1 MAVIPK
7 NVKICECW
15 ARDGIQGEAQFIPT
29 QQKIS
34 VINKI
39 IEAGFKRVEVTS
51 FSHPKLVP
59 QFADCLEV
67 LRGINRPKDVMFIAI
82 IPNEKALERL
92 LTACDQ
98 GYGVHE
104 ITAIISASEDHLLAN
119 LEKTFSEAL
128 PPLASVVKRAR
139 AAGLQV
145 IGCVGTSFGCPLSGE
160 VPLAKVRELTD
171 WYLQQGATSIMLGD
185 TTGEANPLQ
194 VREIF
199 GFMRQKFPRT
209 DFIAHFHDTRGFG
222 LANTLAALQEGV
234 VYHDGS
240 FGGIGGQ
247 PATRRPKYHKGF
259 AGNACTEDLVLMM
272 EEMGVQTG
280 IAIEKM
286 IDLVSE
292 VETLCGRQLFGHV
305 SRSGPIR
312 HRSRETLQI
321 SKLHK
326 GMEIPPALFL
336 HIPSITAKQDGQ
348 SLINTLILKALEKN
362 WPLPDNLIL
371 NTDPDKES
379 GEIKERTILVTRSEV
394 VSVSEN
400 KACLHVLSQKSDGE
414 VYFEGNAEL
423 IFP

>member
-1 MAVIPK
+1 MAMIPK
-7 NVKICECW
+7 SVKICECW
-15 ARDGIQGEAQFIPT
+15 ARDGIQGEGQFIPT
-29 QQKIS
+29 QKKIS

-59 QFADCLEV
+59 QFSDCLEV
-67 LRGINRPKDVMFIAI
+67 LRGINRPKDVTFIAI
-82 IPNEKALERL
+82 IPNEKALDRL

-160 VPLAKVRELTD
+160 VPLAKVTELTD

-194 VREIF
+194 VREVF

-286 IDLVSE
+286 IDLVSQ
-292 VETLCGRQLFGHV
+292 VEALCGRQLLGHV

-312 HRSRETLQI
+312 HRSREP
-321 SKLHK
+321 LHIANLYK
-326 GMEIPPALFL
+326 GMEIPPTLFL
-336 HIPSITAKQDGQ
+336 HIPSISARQDGQ
-348 SLINTLILKALEKN
+348 PLINTVIRNSLEKN
-362 WPLPDNLIL
+362 WPLSEKLTLSANQA
-371 NTDPDKES
+371 KEPS
-379 GEIKERTILVTRSEV
+379 EISQRTILVTRSEV
-394 VSVSEN
+394 VRVSDNE
-400 KACLHVLSQKSDGE
+400 ARLHVLSQKSDGDL
-414 VYFEGNAEL
+414 YFEGDVDL